1 MRRATLA
8 AAVSAFG
15 FLFATPTFAQTQPGG
30 SYAEQKVDSGQAVIF
45 RDDPLRAGGL
55 DPNGYII
62 QVRGAF
68 WRTALL
74 RPRLNFVPEMLK
86 SAESL

>member
-1 MRRATLA
+1 MRRLA
-8 AAVSAFG
+8 FAVITSA
-15 FLFATPTFAQTQPGG
+15 LSLTVALPASAQPARP
-30 SYAEQKVDSGQAVIF
+30 SDFVEQKVDSGQAVIF
-45 RDDPLRAGGL
+45 RDDPLQAGGL

-62 QVRGAF
+62 RARGSF
-68 WRTALL
+68 WRTGLL